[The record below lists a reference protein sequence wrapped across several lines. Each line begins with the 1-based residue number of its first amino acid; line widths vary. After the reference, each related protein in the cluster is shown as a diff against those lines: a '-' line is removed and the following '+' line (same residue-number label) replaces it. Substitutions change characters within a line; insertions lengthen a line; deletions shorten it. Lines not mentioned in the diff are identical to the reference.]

1 MRPTRPGTAISLRR
15 LAYRRRYADYM
26 RNREWQQ
33 RRRAW
38 LRTFRRR
45 HGHDPTCAVCDRPWT
60 LDHDLHHVSYD
71 NLGAERD
78 EDLLPACRGCHEAL
92 HQILDS
98 SRAWRAM
105 PRPAAT
111 AGIISTLRAGR
122 HSVS

>member
-15 LAYRRRYADYM
+15 LAYRRRYSAYI
-26 RNREWQQ
+26 RSREWQQ
-33 RRRAW
+33 RRRVW

-45 HGHDPTCAVCDRPWT
+45 HGHDPSCVVCDRTWT
-60 LDHDLHHVSYD
+60 LDHDLHHVRYD

-92 HQILDS
+92 HRIFDS
-98 SRAWRAM
+98 SRVWRAM

-111 AGIISTLRAGR
+111 AGIISTLRTGR
-122 HSVS
+122 PTAS